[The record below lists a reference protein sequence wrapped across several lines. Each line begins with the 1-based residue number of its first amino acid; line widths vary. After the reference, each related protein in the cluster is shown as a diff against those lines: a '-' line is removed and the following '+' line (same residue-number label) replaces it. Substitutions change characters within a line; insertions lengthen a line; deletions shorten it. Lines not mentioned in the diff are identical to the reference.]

1 MKNIL
6 SIFFICLTISSC
18 TNICK
23 DVNGEFSQLSTS
35 IRYTYVTRYK
45 FSGNNVELM
54 AISKTGNQDYK
65 SVSSPQEGSFK
76 VDGEKVIANF
86 GGSDITL
93 NINRSSEGCIESLS
107 NDFGTYIK
115 K

>member
-1 MKNIL
+1 
-6 SIFFICLTISSC
+6 
-18 TNICK
+18 
-23 DVNGEFSQLSTS
+23 
-35 IRYTYVTRYK
+35 VTRYK

-76 VDGEKVIANF
+76 VDGEKVIVNF
-86 GGSDITL
+86 GGSDVTL

>member
-18 TNICK
+18 TNTCK

-35 IRYTYVTRYK
+35 IRYSNLTRYK
-45 FSGNNVELM
+45 FSGSSIQLM
-54 AISKTGNQDYK
+54 SMSKRENQDFK
-65 SVSSPQEGSFK
+65 LDIPSQEGNFK
-76 VDGEKVIANF
+76 VVGEKVIANF
-86 GGSDITL
+86 GGADVIL
-93 NINRSSEGCIESLS
+93 KINRSSEGCIESLS
-107 NDFGTYIK
+107 NDFGTYMK

>member
-6 SIFFICLTISSC
+6 SIISICFTISSC
-18 TNICK
+18 TTTCK

-35 IRYTYVTRYK
+35 IRYTYLTRYK
-45 FSGNNVELM
+45 FNGNNVQLM
-54 AISKTGNQDYK
+54 EISKTGNQDYK
-65 SVSSPQEGSFK
+65 LVSSPREGSFK
-76 VDGEKVIANF
+76 VYGEKVIANF
-86 GGSDITL
+86 GGSDVTL
-93 NINRSSEGCIESLS
+93 NINRSAEGCIESLS